1 MSDTTINGYPVYRAD
16 HKQPYYGAWTAEVE
30 HDANERVTGSATLTL
45 LDRTW
50 VGTVVA
56 DPNDS
61 TLALSGDSGG
71 FFRCRIVGGAGGLQ
85 KQVEPTEWAQGA
97 LVQTVLTAILSAG
110 GETQSATIDP
120 SLLTKVLPQWSIV
133 QGTVDAAL
141 AALCDSLGVIWRTLD
156 DGSIWIGTPN
166 PQPVTAPDYIF
177 TELDPEMGMVEL
189 DLNEASIQVD
199 QIIDGLTVKQVIYTW
214 GNSSLRA
221 LVTIAPGPVNS
232 LFTLFSKW
240 MSRMKIDNFR
250 QTPGRIN
257 SQNIDKTVQFQ
268 PDDSRFSP
276 LRRVALR
283 LGLPDT
289 EVTVNASSRAVVGW
303 ENASPTAPFLVN
315 FGDSTASSIK
325 LAASQSPRDA
335 ARKGDACGYLLV
347 VIANVS
353 GVPVVTQVNWSSVQ
367 PVPPFVTPIV
377 PAVPGSY
384 YQKITIT
391 EGSNVVEI
399 GG

>member
-56 DPNDS
+56 DPDDS

-97 LVQTVLTAILSAG
+97 LVQTVLTAILNAG
-110 GETQSATIDP
+110 GEVQSATIDP

-268 PDDSRFSP
+268 PDDYRFSP

-325 LAASQSPRDA
+325 IAASQSPRDA

>member
-56 DPNDS
+56 DPDDS

-97 LVQTVLTAILSAG
+97 LVQTVLTAILNAG
-110 GETQSATIDP
+110 GEVQSATIDP

-325 LAASQSPRDA
+325 IAASQSPRDA

>member
-110 GETQSATIDP
+110 GEVQSATIDP

-335 ARKGDACGYLLV
+335 ARKGDACGYLLL

>member
-30 HDANERVTGSATLTL
+30 HDANERVTGNATLTL

-71 FFRCRIVGGAGGLQ
+71 FFRCRVVGGAGGLQ

-110 GETQSATIDP
+110 GEVQSATIDP
-120 SLLTKVLPQWSIV
+120 SLLTKILPQWSIV

-325 LAASQSPRDA
+325 IAASQSPRDA
-335 ARKGDACGYLLV
+335 ARKGDACGYLLWV
-347 VIANVS
+347 VGNVS
-353 GVPVVTQVNWSSVQ
+353 GVPVVTQVDWSATQ
-367 PVPPFVTPIV
+367 PPPPFVPPPIPV
-377 PAVPGSY
+377 VAGSY
-384 YQKITIT
+384 YKKITIT

>member
-110 GETQSATIDP
+110 GEVQSATIDP

-347 VIANVS
+347 VIANAS

>member
-30 HDANERVTGSATLTL
+30 HDANERVTGNATLTL

-71 FFRCRIVGGAGGLQ
+71 FFRCRIVAGAGGLQ

-110 GETQSATIDP
+110 GEVQSATIDP

-367 PVPPFVTPIV
+367 PVTPFVTPIV

>member
-110 GETQSATIDP
+110 GEVQSSTIDP

-347 VIANVS
+347 VIANAS

>member
-97 LVQTVLTAILSAG
+97 LVQTVLIAILSAG
-110 GETQSATIDP
+110 GEVQSATIDP

-276 LRRVALR
+276 LRRVAIR

>member
-56 DPNDS
+56 DPGDS

-110 GETQSATIDP
+110 GEVQSATIDP

>member
-110 GETQSATIDP
+110 GEVQSATIDP

-257 SQNIDKTVQFQ
+257 
-268 PDDSRFSP
+268 
-276 LRRVALR
+276 
-283 LGLPDT
+283 
-289 EVTVNASSRAVVGW
+289 
-303 ENASPTAPFLVN
+303 
-315 FGDSTASSIK
+315 
-325 LAASQSPRDA
+325 
-335 ARKGDACGYLLV
+335 
-347 VIANVS
+347 
-353 GVPVVTQVNWSSVQ
+353 
-367 PVPPFVTPIV
+367 
-377 PAVPGSY
+377 
-384 YQKITIT
+384 
-391 EGSNVVEI
+391 
-399 GG
+399 

>member
-56 DPNDS
+56 DPGDS

-110 GETQSATIDP
+110 GEVQSATIDP

-367 PVPPFVTPIV
+367 PVTPFVTPIV

>member
-1 MSDTTINGYPVYRAD
+1 M
-16 HKQPYYGAWTAEVE
+16 
-30 HDANERVTGSATLTL
+30 
-45 LDRTW
+45 
-50 VGTVVA
+50 VA

-199 QIIDGLTVKQVIYTW
+199 QIIDGLTVKSLL
-214 GNSSLRA
+214 SS
-221 LVTIAPGPVNS
+221 
-232 LFTLFSKW
+232 
-240 MSRMKIDNFR
+240 
-250 QTPGRIN
+250 
-257 SQNIDKTVQFQ
+257 
-268 PDDSRFSP
+268 
-276 LRRVALR
+276 
-283 LGLPDT
+283 
-289 EVTVNASSRAVVGW
+289 
-303 ENASPTAPFLVN
+303 
-315 FGDSTASSIK
+315 
-325 LAASQSPRDA
+325 
-335 ARKGDACGYLLV
+335 
-347 VIANVS
+347 
-353 GVPVVTQVNWSSVQ
+353 
-367 PVPPFVTPIV
+367 
-377 PAVPGSY
+377 
-384 YQKITIT
+384 
-391 EGSNVVEI
+391 EGSVD
-399 GG
+399 

>member
-30 HDANERVTGSATLTL
+30 HDANERITGSATLTL

-56 DPNDS
+56 DPSDS

-110 GETQSATIDP
+110 GEVQSATIDP

-156 DGSIWIGTPN
+156 DGSIWIGVPN

>member
-56 DPNDS
+56 DPDDS

-110 GETQSATIDP
+110 GEVQSATIDP

-141 AALCDSLGVIWRTLD
+141 AALCDSVGVIWRTLD

-335 ARKGDACGYLLV
+335 ARKGDACGYLLL

>member
-367 PVPPFVTPIV
+367 PVTPFVTPIV

>member
-110 GETQSATIDP
+110 GEVQSATIDP

-367 PVPPFVTPIV
+367 PVTPFVTPIV